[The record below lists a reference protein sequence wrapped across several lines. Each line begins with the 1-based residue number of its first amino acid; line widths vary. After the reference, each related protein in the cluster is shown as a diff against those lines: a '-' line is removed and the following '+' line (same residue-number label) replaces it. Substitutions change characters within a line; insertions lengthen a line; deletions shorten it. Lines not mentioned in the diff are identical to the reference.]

1 MTATGTPD
9 DDHQGGRTEAGQP
22 EEAPP
27 PPRWLNEGERPSG
40 AEPLLPEPEPLPPF
54 GTPLPE
60 EPEQD
65 TNRTVSDLDLSG
77 MSTQIFKKDD
87 EAAPAAG
94 PPPLPPFPGADDEA
108 GGGDAPGRT
117 VNDPSA
123 WSSESPESSAPGEP
137 AGPAAGEGDATMI
150 VDSDK
155 TMHVGRQPP
164 APPTPPA
171 PPAQPE
177 LPERP
182 EWESPSGVTRAE
194 RPIEPETQQI
204 ASAQQPPAPPAP
216 EPFPWAQEI
225 PGTPAPQPPA
235 QPHAQPPAPEP
246 FPWAQEIPGTPPASA
261 QPANGAAP
269 HAPAPNPAPEP
280 FPWAQEIPGTPTA
293 QPPAQPPGPQ
303 PFPYAQDVP
312 GANASPG
319 LPGPAQPG
327 PGGHAPPPP
336 QIDEP
341 WRTTPQQNA
350 PKRKKS
356 KKGLLIGVAG
366 LAAVAIIAG
375 GGYAVVTV
383 LGGDEGPAGGGDARL
398 AADAFPVA
406 GSAQTDGRD
415 QEFGGAAAVGQTVVT
430 VGSETGAGATR
441 GIFLVSTDG
450 GRTFKSATVEGPA
463 GSATPQAV
471 AGGPSGWVAIGAGA
485 TGGAV
490 WTSADGQSWTRQ
502 PDAVGGVFNGGYR
515 VDRVVATGAGYV
527 AIGAQSAKGDFSDEQ
542 PTVWLSSDG
551 RAWEA
556 RTGDQIGLNIEKAS
570 YSLVEVAASGD
581 VVLLEGLIKPDNKK
595 PPQYRKVWRSQD
607 AGRTWATS
615 EVPVPKG
622 SRGLIIGGGQAG
634 FLAVREMKDGD
645 AMFGQTFVSKDGENW
660 TKAGKLEAE
669 EYRSTSR
676 IIGDEAGYTALVARG
691 GDVLLSRSANGGT
704 WKAAGTAPAKPGR
717 EVTGAAAA
725 NGQTVMVGREPGGG
739 DMDPMLAVW
748 DANGQQVPID
758 LAKVPGAI
766 RPDHAVQAVAG
777 SGSLAV
783 AVGSGS
789 GDAAVWTSAD
799 GAAWKAAQGLGAA
812 FTRPGPQRL
821 LDVATGKSGWV
832 AVGYDQTAP
841 KRALVVTSQDGATW
855 QAADSAAPFR
865 PDGDGAPATSAVAAG
880 SAGYVVVGTQGYHAA
895 AWSSTDLKN
904 WEKGTGAD
912 ASALQGTSDAFKWM
926 LDVAAPTS
934 GYVAAGGHRDAQGN
948 HPAVWSSPDGKQWT
962 LKSLP
967 VPSGVSEAHLTH
979 IAAKGD
985 TLVAAGIAAMQEGLV
1000 WIGYTSADGGKT
1012 WQDLP
1017 APGGDQKITVTALTA
1032 TADGFAGSA
1041 TSAAEGSA
1049 DVVSLTSKDGTAWEA
1064 TKPGGTGLGGDGDQ
1078 AITGLTT
1085 FKEKVLGVGHS
1096 GDANGTQPV
1105 LWER

>member
-27 PPRWLNEGERPSG
+27 PPQWLNEGERPSG
-40 AEPLLPEPEPLPPF
+40 AAPLLPEPEQLPPF

-77 MSTQIFKKDD
+77 MRTQIFKKDD
-87 EAAPAAG
+87 DPAAG
-94 PPPLPPFPGADDEA
+94 RRPPPLPPFPGAVGEEGAAEA
-108 GGGDAPGRT
+108 PDHT
-117 VNDPSA
+117 VNDPGA
-123 WSSESPESSAPGEP
+123 WSPESAEPVESAESAEPGV
-137 AGPAAGEGDATMI
+137 GEGDATMI

-155 TMHVGRQPP
+155 TMHVGQQPTAPPMPP
-164 APPTPPA
+164 APS
-171 PPAQPE
+171 QPE
-177 LPERP
+177 PPEQP
-182 EWESPSGVTRAE
+182 EWQSPSDVTRAE

-204 ASAQQPPAPPAP
+204 AGAQQPAPPAP
-216 EPFPWAQEI
+216 EPFPWAQDI
-225 PGTPAPQPPA
+225 PGTPAPQPP
-235 QPHAQPPAPEP
+235 AQPPAPEP
-246 FPWAQEIPGTPPASA
+246 FPWAQEIPGTPPV
-261 QPANGAAP
+261 NGATP
-269 HAPAPNPAPEP
+269 QPPAPNP

-293 QPPAQPPGPQ
+293 QPPAQPPAPQ

-312 GANASPG
+312 GSNAHPA
-319 LPGPAQPG
+319 PAQPG
-327 PGGHAPPPP
+327 PGQPAAPPP

-383 LGGDEGPAGGGDARL
+383 LGGDDGPSGDGAAKL

-463 GSATPQAV
+463 GNATPQAV

-490 WTSADGQSWTRQ
+490 WTSSDGQSWTRQ
-502 PDAVGGVFNGGYR
+502 PDAVGRVFNGGNR
-515 VDRVVATGAGYV
+515 VDRIVATGAGYV
-527 AIGAQSAKGDFSDEQ
+527 AVGAQSAKGDFSDEE
-542 PTVWLSSDG
+542 PAVWLSSDG

-556 RTGDQIGLNIEKAS
+556 RAGDQIGLNVEKAS

-607 AGRTWATS
+607 GGRTWAAS

-622 SRGLIIGGGQAG
+622 SRGLLIGGGQAG

-645 AMFGQTFVSKDGENW
+645 TPFGQTFVSKDGENW
-660 TKAGKLEAE
+660 TKTGKLAAE

-676 IIGDEAGYTALVARG
+676 IIGDAGGYTALVARG
-691 GDVLLSRSANGGT
+691 GDVLVSRSADGRT
-704 WKAAGTAPAKPGR
+704 WKAAGTAPAKPGL

-777 SGSLAV
+777 SGALAV

-799 GAAWKAAQGLGAA
+799 GASWKSAQGLGAA

-821 LDVATGKSGWV
+821 LDVTTGDSGWV

-855 QAADSAAPFR
+855 QAADSAAPFS

-880 SAGYVVVGTQGYHAA
+880 SAGYVVVGTHGFSAA
-895 AWSSTDLKN
+895 SWSSTDLKN
-904 WEKGTGAD
+904 WEKGAGAD
-912 ASALQGTSDAFKWM
+912 GNALKGTSDAFKWM

-948 HPAVWSSPDGKQWT
+948 HPAVWSSADGKQWT

-979 IAAKGD
+979 VAAKGD
-985 TLVAAGIAAMQEGLV
+985 TLVAAGIAATQEGLV

-1012 WQDLP
+1012 WKDLP

-1032 TADGFAGSA
+1032 TPDGFAGSA
-1041 TSAAEGSA
+1041 TSAESGSA
-1049 DVVSLTSKDGTAWEA
+1049 DVVSLTSKDGTSWEVA
-1064 TKPGGTGLGGDGDQ
+1064 KPGGTGLGGDGDQ
-1078 AITGLTT
+1078 AITGLAP
-1085 FKEKVLGVGHS
+1085 FKEKVLGVGQSADAS
-1096 GDANGTQPV
+1096 GGQPV